1 MAGFFDWI
9 LNNPLDALEGATKIY
24 GAVKSSN
31 AASDAADASQAL
43 TNAQIER
50 NDAIYELYA
59 DGGKLLRDNIQRL
72 LTEYGDFGQVTPDI
86 VNANQEYFATQ
97 RANQEAA
104 NRNTVNNMT
113 KIDEMRLKGYEDAF
127 RDFAANQLTDAR
139 SAVYAADQV
148 GKDEAPD
155 TLDFARLQD
164 SLAVKFMALRNQD
177 TQRSLNNQY
186 AKATAG
192 LPPGMENSTLRV
204 QMERSM
210 ADLSAQKF
218 NENMMAAIGDA
229 QNYISGLQTAAS
241 NQQNM
246 TNAERNMQR
255 NLTTDTL
262 NYGSTTL
269 GNSLKGGAYG
279 QAFAGEINAQRGRAV
294 AELDALLGL
303 RNDTAMRDFL
313 NGLSTTAAE
322 NKLANDYITQVSQI
336 TTAPYTY
343 TASGQNSVNYG
354 GAIDSLSSI
363 ASASASL
370 AAGNTK
376 ALGDWWTTMRTN
388 NNW

>member
-9 LNNPLDALEGATKIY
+9 VNNPLDALEGATKIY

-31 AASDAADASQAL
+31 AASDAAAASQAL
-43 TNAQIER
+43 TSAQIER

-72 LTEYGDFGQVTPDI
+72 LAEYGDFGQVTPDI

-164 SLAVKFMALRNQD
+164 SLAVKFMALRDQD
-177 TQRSLNNQY
+177 TQRALNKQY

-229 QNYISGLQTAAS
+229 QNYIAGLQTAAS

-262 NYGSTTL
+262 NYGTTTL
-269 GNSLKGGAYG
+269 ANSLKGGAYG
-279 QAFAGEINAQRGRAV
+279 QNFAGEINAQRGRAV

-322 NKLANDYITQVSQI
+322 NRLANDYITQVSQI

-354 GAIDSLSSI
+354 GAMDSLGSI
-363 ASASASL
+363 ANASASL

>member
-9 LNNPLDALEGATKIY
+9 VNNPLDALEGATKIY

-31 AASDAADASQAL
+31 AAGDAAAASQAL

-72 LTEYGDFGQVTPDI
+72 LAEYGDFGQVTPDI

-164 SLAVKFMALRNQD
+164 SLAVKFMALRDQD
-177 TQRSLNNQY
+177 TQRALNKQY

-229 QNYISGLQTAAS
+229 QNYIAGLQTAAS

-262 NYGSTTL
+262 NYGTTTL
-269 GNSLKGGAYG
+269 ANSLKGGAYG
-279 QAFAGEINAQRGRAV
+279 QNFAGEINAQRGRAV

-322 NKLANDYITQVSQI
+322 NRLANDYITQVSQI

-354 GAIDSLSSI
+354 GAMDSLGSI
-363 ASASASL
+363 ANASASL